1 MAATAALSSDPA
13 SLRRPGDF
21 RPPRRLTWSSPLTYV
36 LALAVAAVSIAPVV
50 YVVLGGFRTT
60 GQIAA
65 NPASLPHPWV
75 WGTYAKVVTQP
86 RFWNN
91 LGNSTL
97 IAVATTLGVV
107 VLGVCAS
114 FVLARYTFRGREVLY
129 TYFTIGLL
137 FPAAAGILPLY
148 LLLRDLSLANTY
160 LGVII
165 PQIAFQLPITIVVLR
180 PFLAAFPG
188 ELEDAAAIDGADRLA
203 FFWRILLPLSRPALV
218 TVAVLAFVAS
228 WNSFLLP
235 LLVLQNENLQTLPLG
250 VQNFSAEHSQDTA
263 GILAFT
269 SLAMMPALLFFS
281 FAERQIVGGLQ
292 GAVKG

>member
-1 MAATAALSSDPA
+1 MVTTALPTVTRDQQPFKWGN
-13 SLRRPGDF
+13 PI
-21 RPPRRLTWSSPLTYV
+21 TYA
-36 LALAVAAVSIAPVV
+36 LALAVAAVSFAPVV
-50 YVVLGGFRTT
+50 YVILGGFRTT

-65 NPASLPHPWV
+65 NPAGLPSPWV
-75 WGTYAKVVTQP
+75 WHTYASVIAQP
-86 RFWNN
+86 RFWAEV
-91 LGNSTL
+91 LNSTI
-97 IAVATTLGVV
+97 IALATTLGVV
-107 VLGVCAS
+107 VLGVCAA
-114 FVLARYTFRGREVLY
+114 FVLARYRFRGREGLY

-160 LGVII
+160 FGVII
-165 PQIAFQLPITIVVLR
+165 PQVAFQLPLTIVILR
-180 PFLAAFPG
+180 PFLASFPL
-188 ELEDAAAIDGADRLA
+188 ELEDAALIDGADRLG

-228 WNSFLLP
+228 WNAFLLP
-235 LLVLQNENLQTLPLG
+235 LLVLQDQGLHTLPLG

>member
-1 MAATAALSSDPA
+1 MAATAALSKPNK
-13 SLRRPGDF
+13 RPTKWG
-21 RPPRRLTWSSPLTYV
+21 SPVTYV
-36 LALAVAAVSIAPVV
+36 LALAVAAVSIAPVA
-50 YVVLGGFRTT
+50 YVILGGFRTT
-60 GQIAA
+60 GQIAV
-65 NPASLPHPWV
+65 NPAGLPHPWV
-75 WGTYAKVVTQP
+75 WSTYSKVFQNAK
-86 RFWNN
+86 FWNE
-91 LGNSTL
+91 LLNSTI
-97 IAVATTLGVV
+97 IAVLMTLGVV

-114 FVLARYTFRGREVLY
+114 FVLARYQFRGREAMY

-148 LLLRDLSLANTY
+148 LLLKDLNLANTY
-160 LGVII
+160 AGVII
-165 PQIAFQLPITIVVLR
+165 PQVAFQLPITIVILR
-180 PFLAAFPG
+180 PFLAAFPA
-188 ELEDAAAIDGADRLA
+188 ELEDAAQIDGADRLG

-235 LLVLQNENLQTLPLG
+235 LIVLTNENLHTLPLG

-269 SLAMMPALLFFS
+269 SLAMMPALLFFT

>member
-1 MAATAALSSDPA
+1 MSATTALSSV
-13 SLRRPGDF
+13 
-21 RPPRRLTWSSPLTYV
+21 PPRRPFAWGSPLTYV
-36 LALAVAAVSIAPVV
+36 LALAVAAISFAPVI
-50 YVVLGGFRTT
+50 YVILGGFRTT
-60 GQIAA
+60 GQLA
-65 NPASLPHPWV
+65 NDPAGLPHPWV
-75 WGTYAKVVTQP
+75 WHTYASVITQA
-86 RFWNN
+86 RFWDEV
-91 LGNSTL
+91 LNSTI
-97 IAVATTLGVV
+97 IALSTTIGVV
-107 VLGVCAS
+107 ILGVCAA
-114 FVLARYTFRGREVLY
+114 FVLARYRFRGREGLY

-148 LLLRDLSLANTY
+148 LLLRDLNLANTY

-165 PQIAFQLPITIVVLR
+165 PQVAFQLPLTVVILR
-180 PFLAAFPG
+180 PFLAAFPA
-188 ELEDAAAIDGADRLA
+188 ELEDAAMIDGADRLG

-235 LLVLQNENLQTLPLG
+235 LLVLQNESLHTLPLG

>member
-1 MAATAALSSDPA
+1 MAAVTSVL
-13 SLRRPGDF
+13 
-21 RPPRRLTWSSPLTYV
+21 PRNRHPLHWSSPLTYL
-36 LALAVAAVSIAPVV
+36 LASAIAAVSIAPVV
-50 YVVLGGFRTT
+50 YVILGGFRTT

-65 NPASLPHPWV
+65 NPAGLPDPWV
-75 WGTYAKVVTQP
+75 WSTYASVLRNAT
-86 RFWNN
+86 FWRQ
-91 LGNSTL
+91 LFNSTV
-97 IAVATTLGVV
+97 IASCTTLGVV
-107 VLGVCAS
+107 TFGVLAA
-114 FVLARYTFRGREVLY
+114 FALARYTFRGREALY

-148 LLLRDLSLANTY
+148 LLLRDLDLADSY

-165 PQIAFQLPITIVVLR
+165 PQVAFQLPITIVILR
-180 PFLAAFPG
+180 PFLAAVPA
-188 ELEDAAAIDGADRLA
+188 ELEDAAAVDGTGRLG

-235 LLVLQNENLQTLPLG
+235 LLVLQSENLHTLPLG

-269 SLAMMPALLFFS
+269 SLAMVPALLFFS
-281 FAERQIVGGLQ
+281 FAERKIVSGLQ

>member
-1 MAATAALSSDPA
+1 MTMAATAALSNV
-13 SLRRPGDF
+13 
-21 RPPRRLTWSSPLTYV
+21 PPRRRPVRWGTPLTYV
-36 LALAVAAVSIAPVV
+36 LALAIAAISIAPVL
-50 YVVLGGFRTT
+50 YVILGGFRTT

-65 NPASLPHPWV
+65 NPAGLPHPWV
-75 WGTYAKVVTQP
+75 WSTYAKVITQSS
-86 RFWNN
+86 FWQQ
-91 LGNSTL
+91 LFNSTL
-97 IAVATTLGVV
+97 IALSTTLAVV
-107 VLGVCAS
+107 ALGVCAA
-114 FVLARYTFRGREVLY
+114 FVLARYRFRGREALY
-129 TYFTIGLL
+129 TYFTLGLL

-165 PQIAFQLPITIVVLR
+165 PQVAFQLPITIVILR
-180 PFLAAFPG
+180 PFLAAFPA
-188 ELEDAAAIDGADRLA
+188 ELEDAAFIDGSTRLG
-203 FFWRILLPLSRPALV
+203 FFWRVLLPLSRPALV

-228 WNSFLLP
+228 WNAFLLP
-235 LLVLQNENLQTLPLG
+235 LLVLQNESLHTLPLG

-281 FAERQIVGGLQ
+281 FAERQIIGGLQ

>member
-1 MAATAALSSDPA
+1 VITQPTFWNQLVNS
-13 SLRRPGDF
+13 
-21 RPPRRLTWSSPLTYV
+21 T
-36 LALAVAAVSIAPVV
+36 I
-50 YVVLGGFRTT
+50 
-60 GQIAA
+60 IAA
-65 NPASLPHPWV
+65 S
-75 WGTYAKVVTQP
+75 
-86 RFWNN
+86 
-91 LGNSTL
+91 
-97 IAVATTLGVV
+97 TTLAVV
-107 VLGVCAS
+107 VLGVCAAY
-114 FVLARYTFRGREVLY
+114 VLARYRFRGREGLY

-148 LLLRDLSLANTY
+148 LLLRDLGLANSY

-165 PQIAFQLPITIVVLR
+165 PQVAFQLPLTIVILR
-180 PFLAAFPG
+180 PFLAAFPL
-188 ELEDAAAIDGADRLA
+188 ELEDAASIDGTDRIG

-235 LLVLQNENLQTLPLG
+235 LLVLQDETLHTLPLG
-250 VQNFSAEHSQDTA
+250 VQNFSSEHSQDTA

-281 FAERQIVGGLQ
+281 LAERQIVGGIQ

>member
-1 MAATAALSSDPA
+1 MAATAALRAP
-13 SLRRPGDF
+13 RE
-21 RPPRRLTWSSPLTYV
+21 RPPVKWGNPLVYL
-36 LALAVAAVSIAPVV
+36 LALVVAGISIGPVV
-50 YVVLGGFRTT
+50 YVILGGFRTT

-65 NPASLPHPWV
+65 DPAGLPHPWV
-75 WGTYAKVVTQP
+75 WSTYANVIAQP
-86 RFWNN
+86 KFWSE
-91 LGNSTL
+91 LLNSTI
-97 IAVATTLGVV
+97 IASSTTLAVV
-107 VLGVCAS
+107 ALGVCAAY
-114 FVLARYTFRGREVLY
+114 VLARYQFRGREGLY

-148 LLLRDLSLANTY
+148 LLLRDLGLADSY

-165 PQIAFQLPITIVVLR
+165 PQVAFQLPLTIVILR
-180 PFLAAFPG
+180 PFLAAFPL
-188 ELEDAAAIDGADRLA
+188 ELEDAASIDGTDRIG

-228 WNSFLLP
+228 WNAFLLP
-235 LLVLQNENLQTLPLG
+235 LLVLQDESLHTLPLG
-250 VQNFSAEHSQDTA
+250 VQNFSSEHSQDTA

-281 FAERQIVGGLQ
+281 LAERQIVGGIQ

>member
-1 MAATAALSSDPA
+1 MVATSPL
-13 SLRRPGDF
+13 
-21 RPPRRLTWSSPLTYV
+21 PRRQRRLDWSSPLTYV
-36 LALAVAAVSIAPVV
+36 LAIAVAAVSIVPVI
-50 YVVLGGFRTT
+50 YVILGGFRTT

-65 NPASLPHPWV
+65 DPAALPHPWV
-75 WGTYAKVVTQP
+75 WSTYGGVLKNSKFWVELRNSGIIAGSTTIGVV
-86 RFWNN
+86 
-91 LGNSTL
+91 L
-97 IAVATTLGVV
+97 LGV
-107 VLGVCAS
+107 LAA
-114 FVLARYTFRGREVLY
+114 FVLARYTFRGREAIY

-148 LLLRDLSLANTY
+148 LLLRDLNLADTF

-165 PQIAFQLPITIVVLR
+165 PQVAFQLPLTIVILR
-180 PFLAAFPG
+180 PFLAAVPG
-188 ELEDAAAIDGADRLA
+188 ELEDAAAVDGTTRLG
-203 FFWRILLPLSRPALV
+203 FFWRILVPLSLPAIV

-235 LLVLQNENLQTLPLG
+235 LLVLQSESLQTLPLG

-269 SLAMMPALLFFS
+269 SLAMLPALLFFS
-281 FAERQIVGGLQ
+281 IAERKIVNGLQ

>member
-1 MAATAALSSDPA
+1 MTATAYPTITRD
-13 SLRRPGDF
+13 RRPF
-21 RPPRRLTWSSPLTYV
+21 KWANPVTYV
-36 LALAVAAVSIAPVV
+36 LALAVAAVSFAPVV
-50 YVVLGGFRTT
+50 YVILGGFRTT
-60 GQIAA
+60 GQLAA
-65 NPASLPHPWV
+65 DPAAFPHPWV
-75 WGTYAKVVTQP
+75 WQTYAKVITQSK
-86 RFWNN
+86 FWAEAW
-91 LGNSTL
+91 NSTV
-97 IAVATTLGVV
+97 IAGFTTFFVV
-107 VLGVCAS
+107 VFGVCAA
-114 FVLARYTFRGREVLY
+114 FVLARYRFRGREGLY
-129 TYFTIGLL
+129 TFFTIGLL

-148 LLLRDLSLANTY
+148 LLLRDLHMANHY
-160 LGVII
+160 IGVIV
-165 PQIAFQLPITIVVLR
+165 PQIAFQLPLTIVILR
-180 PFLAAFPG
+180 PFLAAFPA
-188 ELEDAAAIDGADRLA
+188 ELEDAALIDGADRLG

-235 LLVLQNENLQTLPLG
+235 LLVLQDQGLHTLPLG